1 MATQPRIFTVT
12 SAAEPRRRLSADAGE
27 YLRHLDYLLLAAVAG
42 LVAYGLWVVQNVTS
56 RDVHGDP
63 GYFVRKQAI
72 FVVLGFAAFVV
83 TAVIDPERYRRFR
96 HLLLGVTIILMLAV
110 FTFGE
115 DVRGSHRWINLGFF
129 QLQPSE
135 LGKVV
140 VVASVAGFLATRG
153 KAVTS
158 FSSVVG
164 ALGIGAVPVLL
175 VFFEPD
181 FGTAMIYVAGV
192 VGVLYFA
199 GARWQHLVS
208 LAALGAGLATAV
220 LWILPAQGVQVLK
233 PYQVDRLV
241 GFIHPDADPRGTTYN
256 VNQAITAVGSGGLD
270 GRGVAGATQTAQDF
284 LPEHHTDFI
293 FSSLAEQRGFLGAAI
308 LLLLYAIV
316 VWRGIKIIAL
326 AETLFQATLAGAI
339 ITMLLFQIFLNVGM
353 NTGIA
358 PITGIT
364 LPFISYGGSSMI
376 VSLATMGILQAIH
389 ARGRLANR
397 R

>member
-1 MATQPRIFTVT
+1 MATQPRLFTVAGT
-12 SAAEPRRRLSADAGE
+12 SEPRRRLTADAGE

-42 LVAYGLWVVQNVTS
+42 LVAFGLWVVQSVTA
-56 RDVHGDP
+56 DDLPGDP

-72 FVVLGFAAFVV
+72 FVVLGFAAFLT
-83 TAVIDPERYRRFR
+83 TALIDPERYRRYR
-96 HLLLGVTIILMLAV
+96 YPLLAVTIVLMLAV
-110 FTFGE
+110 LVVGE

-140 VVASVAGFLATRG
+140 VVVAVAGFLASRP
-153 KAVTS
+153 KAIGAASAVA
-158 FSSVVG
+158 G
-164 ALGIGAVPVLL
+164 ALAIAALPVLL
-175 VFFEPD
+175 VFLEPD

-192 VGVLYFA
+192 IGVLYFA
-199 GARWQHLVS
+199 GARWQHL
-208 LAALGAGLATAV
+208 AALGALGVLLATAV
-220 LWILPAQGVQVLK
+220 LWILPSQGIQVLK

-256 VNQAITAVGSGGLD
+256 VNQAITAVGAGGLD
-270 GRGVAGATQTAQDF
+270 GRGVEGATQTAQNF

-293 FSSLAEQRGFLGAAI
+293 FASLAEQRGFLGAAI

-326 AETLFQATLAGAI
+326 AESLFQAALAGAI
-339 ITMLLFQIFLNVGM
+339 VVMLLFQIFLNVGM

-376 VSLATMGILQAIH
+376 VSLASMGILEAIH
-389 ARGRLANR
+389 VRGRLNGAR
-397 R
+397 

>member
-1 MATQPRIFTVT
+1 MATQPRLFTMT
-12 SAAEPRRRLSADAGE
+12 TAAEPRRRLSSDAGE
-27 YLRHLDYLLLAAVAG
+27 YLRHLDYLLIAAVAG
-42 LVAYGLWVVQNVTS
+42 LVAYGLWVMQSVTS
-56 RDVHGDP
+56 DDVPGNP
-63 GYFVRKQAI
+63 GYFVHKQAI
-72 FVVLGFAAFVV
+72 FIVLGVAAFIA
-83 TAVIDPERYRRFR
+83 TAIIDPERYRRYR
-96 HLLLGVTIILMLAV
+96 YLLLAVVLVLMLAV
-110 FTFGE
+110 FLFGE
-115 DVRGSHRWINLGFF
+115 DVRGSRRWINLGFF

-140 VVASVAGFLATRG
+140 IVIAVAGFLAARG

-158 FSSVVG
+158 ISSVAG
-164 ALGIGAVPVLL
+164 AIGIAAVPTLL

-181 FGTAMIYVAGV
+181 FGTAIVYSAA
-192 VGVLYFA
+192 VLGALFFA
-199 GARWQHLVS
+199 GARWQHLAG
-208 LAALGAGLATAV
+208 LAVLGAGLATAV
-220 LWILPAQGVQVLK
+220 LWALPAQGVEVLK

-241 GFIHPDADPRGTTYN
+241 GFIHPDADPAGTTYN

-270 GRGVAGATQTAQDF
+270 GRGVAGATQTSQNF

-293 FSSLAEQRGFLGAAI
+293 FSSLAEQRGFLGVAI

-316 VWRGIKIIAL
+316 IWRGIKIIAL
-326 AETLFQATLAGAI
+326 AESMFQATVAGAI
-339 ITMLLFQIFLNVGM
+339 VTMLLFQVFLNVGM

-376 VSLATMGILQAIH
+376 ISLALVGILQAVH
-389 ARGRLANR
+389 ARGRLNPR